1 MTRELG
7 GITSGRRRLREGEA
21 RGRDVRGEDAGAA
34 HGTGDAGCAH
44 TRAEL
49 DDLIRAKVRL
59 RLRVKVEG
67 GPPL

>member
-7 GITSGRRRLREGEA
+7 AITSGRRGLREGAA

-34 HGTGDAGCAH
+34 HGTGDARRAH
-44 TRAEL
+44 ARPEL
-49 DDLIRAKVRL
+49 DDLVRGKVRL
-59 RLRVKVEG
+59 RVRVKGEG

>member
-7 GITSGRRRLREGEA
+7 VITSGRCRLREGAA

-34 HGTGDAGCAH
+34 HGTGDARGAH
-44 TRAEL
+44 ARAEL
-49 DDLIRAKVRL
+49 DDLLRAKVRL
-59 RLRVKVEG
+59 RVRVEGEG

>member
-7 GITSGRRRLREGEA
+7 VITSGRRRLREGAA

-34 HGTGDAGCAH
+34 HGTGDARRAH
-44 TRAEL
+44 ARAEL
-49 DDLIRAKVRL
+49 DDLLRGKVRL
-59 RLRVKVEG
+59 RVRVGGEG